1 MAKILAK
8 WTSGIAGDS
17 WIKEIPSGLI
27 NGTNKEFVL
36 TQNPKSA
43 ASVSVFLDSLN
54 DEAYTLDIPNKKI
67 TFTTAPVL
75 GQDLIVKY
83 SYVV

>member
-27 NGTNKEFVL
+27 DGTNKEFTL
-36 TQNPKSA
+36 SQKPKSA
-43 ASVSVFLDSLN
+43 AGVSVRLDGLN
-54 DEAYTLDIPNKKI
+54 DEAYTINLVTKKI
-67 TFTTAPVL
+67 TMTTAPVL
-75 GQDLIVKY
+75 GQDL
-83 SYVV
+83 VVQYPYTV